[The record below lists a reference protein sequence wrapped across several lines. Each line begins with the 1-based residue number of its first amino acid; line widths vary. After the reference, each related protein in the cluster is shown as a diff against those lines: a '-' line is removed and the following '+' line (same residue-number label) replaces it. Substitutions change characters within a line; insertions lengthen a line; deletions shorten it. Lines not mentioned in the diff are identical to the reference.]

1 MPPAAQNSPKKGMAG
16 VDATNSG
23 KAKSPAGGSGKKG
36 PPGTIKAPGG
46 EAAKKKQAATD
57 ARIAQAAGK
66 RQLDP
71 AQLAAAGKEAKGK
84 GKGKD
89 DKDGGRGGGGAA
101 ASGAGGK
108 KKGRGG
114 AKGGGGGGGKGQ
126 KKKKKSSKPGK
137 KKGCFT
143 SCLNSLGIGNA
154 TIQLSDPK
162 TIEAAQML
170 DLTQR
175 HLRLLKSSF
184 DVIDLDGSGNI
195 DASEFL
201 EALGE
206 QRSPFTDKLFAVID
220 VDGSGTIE
228 FDEYVRVLTTYCM
241 FTKDD
246 ILRFCFECFDVDGS
260 GTIDE
265 KEFIELCKTVNN
277 ANPTFPAN
285 FKTALQ
291 EFDVNEDGL
300 IDYSEFLEIE
310 RRYPLVLF
318 PAFRLQ
324 DTMQKLSMGEYVWL
338 ELIADYS
345 EQKRIEEYRATHGG
359 RAPPEPLGKR
369 LFKIFCPCFVKKKN
383 FSKMGPG

>member
-1 MPPAAQNSPKKGMAG
+1 MPPAAASSKKGMAG
-16 VDATNSG
+16 VDATSG
-23 KAKSPAGGSGKKG
+23 SSEKKSPKKG
-36 PPGTIKAPGG
+36 PPQGIKPPGG
-46 EAAKKKQAATD
+46 EAAKKKQLAQD
-57 ARIAQAAGK
+57 QRIAQAAGK

-71 AQLAAAGKEAKGK
+71 KQLEQAGKDAAKTVK
-84 GKGKD
+84 SEKK
-89 DKDGGRGGGGAA
+89 A
-101 ASGAGGK
+101 ASGGEK
-108 KKGRGG
+108 RGG
-114 AKGGGGGGGKGQ
+114 RKKGGGGGGGGGKK
-126 KKKKKSSKPGK
+126 KKKKKSSSAGK

-143 SCLNSLGIGNA
+143 SLLNKLGIGNA
-154 TIQLSDPK
+154 TITLSDPK
-162 TIEAAQML
+162 TIEAAQTL
-170 DLTQR
+170 DLSQR
-175 HLRLLKSSF
+175 HLRLLRESF
-184 DVIDLDGSGNI
+184 DRIDLDGSGNI

-201 EALGE
+201 ESLGE

-241 FTKDD
+241 FSKDE

-265 KEFIELCKTVNN
+265 KEFVELCKTVNN
-277 ANPTFPAN
+277 ANPTFPRN

-324 DTMQKLSMGEYVWL
+324 DIMQKLSMGEFVWL
-338 ELIADYS
+338 EVIADYA
-345 EQKRIEEYRATHGG
+345 ENRRIEEYRATHGG
-359 RAPPEPLGKR
+359 RAPPEPFMKKMS
-369 LFKIFCPCFVKKKN
+369 KIFCPCFVKQKN
-383 FSKMGPG
+383 YSKMGG

>member
-1 MPPAAQNSPKKGMAG
+1 MAPAAKDSPKASSKGQKG
-16 VDATNSG
+16 VDATSSG
-23 KAKSPAGGSGKKG
+23 KSPSGSAKKG

-46 EAAKKKQAATD
+46 EAAKKKQQATD

-71 AQLAAAGKEAKGK
+71 AQLAAAQKEDKKGK
-84 GKGKD
+84 GKGGDKEKD
-89 DKDGGRGGGGAA
+89 DKRGGG
-101 ASGAGGK
+101 GGK

-114 AKGGGGGGGKGQ
+114 GGGGGGGGAKQ

-137 KKGCFT
+137 KKGFVT
-143 SCLNSLGIGNA
+143 SCLNSMGIGNA

-170 DLTQR
+170 DLSQH
-175 HLRLLKSSF
+175 HLRLLKASF
-184 DVIDLDGSGNI
+184 DTIDLDGSGNI
-195 DASEFL
+195 DAAEFL
-201 EALGE
+201 ESLGE
-206 QRSPFTDKLFAVID
+206 SRSPFTDKLFAVID
-220 VDGSGTIE
+220 IDGSGTIE

-246 ILRFCFECFDVDGS
+246 ILRFCFECFDLDGS

-265 KEFIELCKTVNN
+265 KEFIDLCKTVNN
-277 ANPTFPAN
+277 ANPTFPSN

-291 EFDVNEDGL
+291 QFDVNEDGL

-338 ELIADYS
+338 ELIADYA

-383 FSKMGPG
+383 FSKMGPA

>member
-1 MPPAAQNSPKKGMAG
+1 MPPTASTSKKGMAG
-16 VDATNSG
+16 VDATSID
-23 KAKSPAGGSGKKG
+23 SGKKSPKKGG
-36 PPGTIKAPGG
+36 PPAGIKPPGG
-46 EAAKKKQAATD
+46 EKAKKAQLAQD
-57 ARIAQAAGK
+57 QRIAQAAGK

-71 AQLAAAGKEAKGK
+71 KQLAQAGKDAAKTVK
-84 GKGKD
+84 GEKKV
-89 DKDGGRGGGGAA
+89 GGGG
-101 ASGAGGK
+101 GK
-108 KKGRGG
+108 KRGG
-114 AKGGGGGGGKGQ
+114 GGGGGGGK
-126 KKKKKSSKPGK
+126 KKKKKKTSSGGK

-143 SCLNSLGIGNA
+143 SFLGKLGIGNA
-154 TIQLSDPK
+154 TITLSDPK
-162 TIEAAQML
+162 TIEAAQSL

-175 HLRLLKSSF
+175 HLRLLKESF
-184 DVIDLDGSGNI
+184 DTIDLDGSGNI

-201 EALGE
+201 ESIGE

-241 FTKDD
+241 FSKDE

-265 KEFIELCKTVNN
+265 KEFVELCKTVNN
-277 ANPTFPAN
+277 ANPTFPKN

-300 IDYSEFLEIE
+300 IDYGEFLEIE

-324 DTMQKLSMGEYVWL
+324 DTMQKLSMGEFVWL
-338 ELIADYS
+338 EIIADYA
-345 EQKRIEEYRATHGG
+345 ENRRIEEYRATHGG
-359 RAPPEPLGKR
+359 RAPPEPFMKR
-369 LFKIFCPCFVKKKN
+369 MTKIFCPCFVKQKN
-383 FSKMGPG
+383 YSKMGG